1 MAEQDEE
8 KTQETQD
15 SDIDISVENSSE
27 EQKEAVNDTIRKQR
41 LTMSLSIE
49 KISKDLR
56 ISKTYVQAIENGDY
70 SAIPA
75 EPYIRVYVKTIAE
88 YLSLDADELL
98 KKLSHERNNQR
109 DTDLNIPVKSMAEVI
124 NETKAIKISQDD
136 RNKKFAITG
145 GLIIL
150 LLIMA
155 YFLANGRQRNIVQ
168 SRTDDFAETII
179 HDEQDL
185 DDSMANF
192 LPDSLLRGDT
202 ILDGKESMPPIEM
215 QLRVLRDSS
224 WVQIAADGVF
234 QRDKIIR
241 GPSKFVEVS
250 AFDSINIHV
259 GAWRVVEINI
269 NGKPIDKTGATGVWK
284 FTKDSV
290 KVMSKND
297 WDRIRRVSP

>member
-1 MAEQDEE
+1 MAEQDGE

-27 EQKEAVNDTIRKQR
+27 EQKETVNDTIRKQR

-56 ISKTYVQAIENGDY
+56 ISKTYVQAIENGNY

-88 YLSLDADELL
+88 YLSLDSDELL
-98 KKLSHERNNQR
+98 KRLSQERNNQR
-109 DTDLNIPVKSMAEVI
+109 DTDLNIPVKSMADI
-124 NETKAIKISQDD
+124 IGETKAIKISQDN

-145 GLIIL
+145 GLIIFL
-150 LLIMA
+150 LVMA
-155 YFLANGRQRNIVQ
+155 YFLANGNQRNVSQ
-168 SRTDDFAETII
+168 NKTDDFTETII
-179 HDEQDL
+179 HDEQL
-185 DDSMANF
+185 PSDSTANF

-202 ILDGKESMPPIEM
+202 ILDGKEATPPIEM

-224 WVQIAADGVF
+224 WVQIASDGVF

-259 GAWRVVEINI
+259 GAWKVVEINV
-269 NGKPIDKTGATGVWK
+269 NGKTVDKTNATGVWK
-284 FTKDSV
+284 FTKDSI
-290 KVMSKND
+290 KVLSKND
-297 WDRIRRVSP
+297 WDRIRRISQ